1 MINLLPPK
9 NKEELLQEK
18 NWKQVMLLG
27 FLAFFVLVS
36 FSLILATINI
46 FLTGEVETQKILYQQ
61 RSKELESP
69 KMQELKKG
77 LTSFNQTLSRL
88 DSFYDE
94 QFSLSEVMEE
104 ISETLPLG
112 TYLGNLSIIPGKKGE
127 RKISCTLSGFS
138 PTRDTLLKLKEN
150 LEKKNNIEEIY
161 FPPANWV
168 QPKNVNF
175 SVSLDF
181 IK

>member
-18 NWKQVMLLG
+18 NWKQITLLG

-36 FSLILATINI
+36 FFLILATINI
-46 FLTGEVETQKILYQQ
+46 FLAGEVETQKILYQQ

-69 KMQELKKG
+69 RMQELKKG
-77 LTSFNQTLSRL
+77 LVRFNQTLSRL
-88 DSFYDE
+88 GSFYDE
-94 QFSLSEVMEE
+94 QFSLSEVFEK
-104 ISETLPLG
+104 ISETLPQG
-112 TYLGNLSIIPGKKGE
+112 TYLSNLSIVPDKKGE
-127 RKISCTLSGFS
+127 QKISCTLSGFS
-138 PTRDTLLKLKEN
+138 PTRNILLKFKEN
-150 LEKKNNIEEIY
+150 LEKKDNIEEIY

-168 QPKNVNF
+168 QSENVNF
-175 SVSLDF
+175 SVSFDF

>member
-1 MINLLPPK
+1 
-9 NKEELLQEK
+9 
-18 NWKQVMLLG
+18 LG
-27 FLAFFVLVS
+27 FLAFFVLIS

-46 FLTGEVETQKILYQQ
+46 FLMGEVETQKILYQQ

-69 KMQELKKG
+69 RMQELKKG
-77 LTSFNQTLSRL
+77 LVNFNQTLSRL
-88 DSFYDE
+88 DSFYSG

-112 TYLGNLSIIPGKKGE
+112 TYLSNLLIVPGKKGE
-127 RKISCTLSGFS
+127 QKISCTLSGFS
-138 PTRDTLLKLKEN
+138 PTRDILLKFKKN
-150 LEKKNNIEEIY
+150 LEKKDNIEEVY

-168 QPKNVNF
+168 QSKDVNF
-175 SVSLDF
+175 SVSFDF